1 MAHVNSH
8 YLSFFNSIPSLSEL
22 YLRRQN
28 IQNNKNSNRP
38 RHPSIQMHPWC
49 IPQPFSYRR
58 TGTTTIAGEAC
69 YSRIVIFPIFAGG
82 YHRWPHDHYPLPPN
96 HSDFLNPHLH
106 YFQPPTTTT
115 AAPEKMEALLAYS
128 GSPLRFNISQH
139 VYKFHSFQNKT
150 QFITNHKP

>member
-1 MAHVNSH
+1 MDMAHVNSH

-38 RHPSIQMHPWC
+38 RHPSIQTATLFLSSHWHHH
-49 IPQPFSYRR
+49 
-58 TGTTTIAGEAC
+58 
-69 YSRIVIFPIFAGG
+69 YSWWSIVIFPIFAGG

-96 HSDFLNPHLH
+96 HSDFLNSHLH